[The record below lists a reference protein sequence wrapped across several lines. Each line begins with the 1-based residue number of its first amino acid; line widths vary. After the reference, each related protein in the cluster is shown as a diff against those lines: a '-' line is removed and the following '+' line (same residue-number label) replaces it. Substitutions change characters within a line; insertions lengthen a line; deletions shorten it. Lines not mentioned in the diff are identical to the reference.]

1 MPGLRVTN
9 RGTIAVAGSLAQRPG
24 AGGHAWV
31 FLQYLLGF
39 RRLGWDVLFL
49 DALRPDM
56 CRDEAGGGCSF
67 EASCNLRYFL
77 DVMRQFGLEGAFSL
91 DYDRGEQV
99 VGLSRAEVL
108 ERVRR
113 SACLINVMGYCDDAE
128 ILAAAPRRVFLDIDP
143 GFGQMWRELGLA
155 DLFAGHDDFVTIG
168 QHVGRAECDVPTCGL
183 DWITTPQPVVL
194 EQWPA
199 APVEQGAAGVFTSVV
214 SWRGPFGP
222 IEYKGRTYGLRVHEF
237 RKFVEL
243 PKRTGQRF
251 ELAVN
256 IHPAETRDIALLD
269 ANGWVRV
276 DPREVAATPDAYRQH
291 IARSRAELMVAKN
304 LYVDT
309 RGGWFSDR
317 SICYLASARP
327 VLAQDTGL
335 KDLYPTGEGLLTF
348 NTLDEAAA
356 GVEEINGNYARHTKA
371 AREIAVEYFN
381 SDKVLSSLLRRL
393 GVG

>member
-1 MPGLRVTN
+1 MGGSIV
-9 RGTIAVAGSLAQRPG
+9 IAGSLAQRPG
-24 AGGHAWV
+24 VGGHAWV

-39 RRLGWDVLFL
+39 RRLGWDVLFR

-56 CRDEAGGGCSF
+56 CRDEAGSGCSF
-67 EASCNLRYFL
+67 EASWNRRYFL
-77 DVMRQFGLEGAFSL
+77 DVMRRFGLEGAFRL
-91 DYDRGEQV
+91 DYGRGEQG
-99 VGLSRAEVL
+99 VGLSLAEVL
-108 ERVRR
+108 ERVGR
-113 SACLINVMGYCDDAE
+113 SACLINVMGYCDDAQ

-168 QHVGRAECDVPTCGL
+168 QNVGRPGCDVPTCGL

-199 APVEQGAAGVFTSVV
+199 APVEQGAAGAFTSVV
-214 SWRGPFGP
+214 SWRGPSGP
-222 IEYKGRTYGLRVHEF
+222 IEFKGRTYGLRVHEF
-237 RKFVEL
+237 RQFVEL

-251 ELAVN
+251 ELAVD
-256 IHPAETRDIALLD
+256 IDPAETRDIALLD

-276 DPREVAATPDAYRQH
+276 DPREVAGTPDAYQEH
-291 IARSRAELMVAKN
+291 IAQSRAELMVAKN

-317 SICYLASARP
+317 SICYLASGRP

-335 KDLYPTGEGLLTF
+335 RDLYPTAEGLLTYS
-348 NTLDEAAA
+348 TLDEAAA
-356 GVEEINGNYARHTKA
+356 GVEEINGNYARHAKA
-371 AREIAVEYFN
+371 AREHAAEYFD
-381 SDKVLSSLLRRL
+381 SDKVLTRLLAKL
-393 GVG
+393 GVE